1 MRYFRLMADERV
13 QHRVE
18 PSSLSR
24 LQVEEVMSVTRSPE
38 TQETSLFLSVYT
50 DQRTVYPD
58 FLEYPLPLVSDRVKG
73 LLEKYM
79 PELAWKAAILTD
91 FEQARQEAYWVL
103 RPPVMDCLSNQSER
117 YPDQTLK
124 QLVLRQVEGM
134 PPVLR
139 IGGLLE
145 PYIYIHL
152 SVAESL
158 LRRSLTGI
166 RVERI
171 EMEAREG

>member
-1 MRYFRLMADERV
+1 MMADERV
-13 QHRVE
+13 KHRVE

-24 LQVEEVMSVTRSPE
+24 LQVEEVMTTTRSAEVWE
-38 TQETSLFLSVYT
+38 TPLFLSIHT
-50 DQRTVYPD
+50 EQRTVYPD
-58 FLEYPLPLVSDRVKG
+58 FLEYPLPLVSDRVRG
-73 LLEKYM
+73 LLEKYI

-91 FEQARQEAYWVL
+91 FEHARQEAYWVL
-103 RPPVMDCLSNQSER
+103 RPPVVDCLSNQSER

-124 QLVLRQVEGM
+124 RLVLRQVEGM
-134 PPVLR
+134 SPVLR
-139 IGGLLE
+139 IAGLLE

-158 LRRSLTGI
+158 LRRPLTGV

>member
-1 MRYFRLMADERV
+1 MRYFRLIADERV
-13 QHRVE
+13 KYRVQ
-18 PSSLSR
+18 PSSLSH
-24 LQVEEVMSVTRSPE
+24 LQMGDVMAATQPAEVRE
-38 TQETSLFLSVYT
+38 TPLFLSVHT

-58 FLEYPLPLVSDRVKG
+58 FLEYPLPLVSDRVKS

-91 FEQARQEAYWVL
+91 FEHARQVAYWVL
-103 RPPVMDCLSNQSER
+103 RPPVVDCLSSQSER
-117 YPDQTLK
+117 YPDETLK
-124 QLVLRQVEGM
+124 RLILRQVEGM
-134 PPVLR
+134 PPVMR
-139 IGGLLE
+139 IAGLLE

-152 SVAESL
+152 AVAESL